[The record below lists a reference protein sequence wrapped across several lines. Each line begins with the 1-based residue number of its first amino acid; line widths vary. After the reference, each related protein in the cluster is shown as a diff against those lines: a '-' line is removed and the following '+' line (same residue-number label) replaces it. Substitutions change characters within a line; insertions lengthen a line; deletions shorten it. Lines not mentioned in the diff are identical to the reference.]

1 MTDLP
6 ATDPP
11 RRGRRK
17 HAGRHIKLP
26 NGDTLVP
33 RRELAEDELGITEKS
48 LKRRNPP
55 TVYLGG
61 VAYVPHD
68 ATLQQVITDRIRRR
82 TEPRRRG

>member
-26 NGDTLVP
+26 NGDTWCRAANSP
-33 RRELAEDELGITEKS
+33 RTNSAS
-48 LKRRNPP
+48 PRN
-55 TVYLGG
+55 
-61 VAYVPHD
+61 
-68 ATLQQVITDRIRRR
+68 R
-82 TEPRRRG
+82 